1 MKPIHIAVA
10 AALAVAMSG
19 PAMAEDTPNDI
30 AAKEALGIDPT
41 TTGATDEGR
50 MAFFTAMSAEDQ
62 AAMKEKCTIYLGSE
76 ASVTENDVAAT
87 AAMSFCTVV
96 TR

>member
-1 MKPIHIAVA
+1 
-10 AALAVAMSG
+10 
-19 PAMAEDTPNDI
+19 
-30 AAKEALGIDPT
+30 
-41 TTGATDEGR
+41 